1 MIAMDT
7 DPRTTSTGW
16 PMSSEGSGKESKMH
30 RSLYILRNW
39 PRKYLDK
46 AEDKNTHPMKPK
58 RALGQEESLQT
69 QVVTMLSR

>member
-7 DPRTTSTGW
+7 DLRMTSTGW
-16 PMSSEGSGKESKMH
+16 PMSSEGSGKESRMH
-30 RSLYILRNW
+30 RSLYILKNW

-46 AEDKNTHPMKPK
+46 AEDKNTHPMQPE

-69 QVVTMLSR
+69 QGVTMLRR